1 MRDLLKDP
9 VWQSEDLGKP
19 IPDSEHAVS
28 VALPLWEHVIGY
40 EEKVPKVLDAMWCG
54 YPRFVIHPYVADL
67 NTFCE
72 QQFAKPGE
80 RSVCFPTRRAA
91 ERCLAYVNARGGSG
105 GRIDA
110 LVKENIFAITLA
122 AEDFDTVSAY
132 KRYFGEIVSSRMAQA
147 ALEGKGVDPEG
158 TRAKAAVISRLADLT
173 GQQDRD
179 VLLFPSGMAATTF
192 SLQLVQSVSPDHK
205 TVQLGFPYVDVL
217 KVQNEL
223 GAGAQFFSDQQA
235 EDLGVLDRLLREE
248 KIAAVF
254 TEFPNNTLM
263 RCVDMNALSNIL
275 GKHKVPLIVDDTV
288 GGVYNVDAFQCADAV
303 TTSLTKYMGGQG
315 DVMAGSVVLNANS
328 LFYRQFV
335 DFCDG
340 EYEDCLWSGDA
351 VALEENSRDYPQRK
365 ERINSTAEVVFE
377 YLIVHPKMEQVYY
390 PKNQTTAHYEQLLRR
405 GNGYGG
411 LMSILLKDAPK
422 TSPTFYDAL
431 QVSKGPTLGTNYTLA
446 CPYTLLAHYDEL
458 AWAES
463 CGISRYLIR
472 ISIGLEDPDDL
483 IQRFESAFSLI

>member
-9 VWQSEDLGKP
+9 LWQSEDLGKP

-40 EEKVPKVLDAMWCG
+40 EEKDQKVLDAMWCG

-67 NTFCE
+67 NSVCE
-72 QQFAKPGE
+72 NQFARPGE

-91 ERCLAYVNARGGSG
+91 ECCAAYVKTRGGSD

-110 LVKENIFAITLA
+110 LVKENVFAITLA
-122 AEDFDTVSAY
+122 AEDFDTASDY
-132 KRYFGEIVSSRMAQA
+132 KRYSGEIVSSRMAQA
-147 ALEGKGVDPEG
+147 ALEGKGVAPEG
-158 TRAKAAVISRLADLT
+158 ARAKAAVISRLADLA
-173 GQQDRD
+173 GQPNRD
-179 VLLFPSGMAATTF
+179 VFLFPSGMAATTF
-192 SLQLVQSVSPDHK
+192 ALRMVRSVSPDHK

-223 GAGAQFFSDQQA
+223 GVGAHFFSDPQA
-235 EDLGVLDRLLREE
+235 EDLGALDNLLGQGNT
-248 KIAAVF
+248 AAVF

-263 RCVDMNALSNIL
+263 RCVDMKTLSHIL
-275 GKHKVPLIVDDTV
+275 RQHKVPLIVDDTI
-288 GGVYNVDAFQCADAV
+288 GGVYNVDAFRYADAV
-303 TTSLTKYMGGQG
+303 TTSLTKYIGGQG

-328 LFYRQFV
+328 PFYSQWV
-335 DFCDG
+335 DFCNR

-365 ERINSTAEVVFE
+365 ESINNTAEVVFE
-377 YLIVHPKMEQVYY
+377 YLNDHPKMEQVYT
-390 PKNQTTAHYEQLLRR
+390 PRNQTTSHYEQLLRPGR
-405 GNGYGG
+405 GYGG
-411 LMSILLKDAPK
+411 LMSILLKDAPR
-422 TSPTFYDAL
+422 TSPSFYDAL
-431 QVSKGPTLGTNYTLA
+431 RVSKGPTLGTNYTLA

-458 AWAES
+458 DWAES

-472 ISIGLEDPDDL
+472 ISIGLEDPGDL
-483 IQRFESAFSLI
+483 IQRFESAFSQI